1 MTALYAPIWIV
12 PRSYPA
18 QWWVWKAHIDTGS
31 PVTIAGSRLAHDLL
45 KQHIKQMGHPP
56 QYERFN
62 SATDHPLT
70 VAPVDALVRVPLS
83 VPLSATSEAARGD
96 ASHAIDM
103 RVAAG
108 IEDESEPDEAGNR
121 TIKLKNW
128 GDFDVLLGMDLLSQF
143 KLTIEH
149 GTITFDPPTADDPAG

>member
-1 MTALYAPIWIV
+1 MTALYAPIWVV

-45 KQHIKQMGHPP
+45 SQHIKQMGRPP

-70 VAPVDALVRVPLS
+70 VAPVDALVRVPDGLGAGL
-83 VPLSATSEAARGD
+83 VVALGLVGWAGDGFGD
-96 ASHAIDM
+96 ALGEGCAVVGADAVG
-103 RVAAG
+103 VAG
-108 IEDESEPDEAGNR
+108 
-121 TIKLKNW
+121 
-128 GDFDVLLGMDLLSQF
+128 
-143 KLTIEH
+143 
-149 GTITFDPPTADDPAG
+149 PAG